1 MSNRLKGTDGYVVKE
16 QWNGKCKG
24 PAAEVCLVDFRD
36 NQEANM
42 VGVEQARGR
51 VITHRAFALKWE
63 P

>member
-1 MSNRLKGTDGYVVKE
+1 MLNRLKGTGRYVVKE

-42 VGVEQARGR
+42 VGAEQARRR
-51 VITHRAFALKWE
+51 VITHRAFALKWK